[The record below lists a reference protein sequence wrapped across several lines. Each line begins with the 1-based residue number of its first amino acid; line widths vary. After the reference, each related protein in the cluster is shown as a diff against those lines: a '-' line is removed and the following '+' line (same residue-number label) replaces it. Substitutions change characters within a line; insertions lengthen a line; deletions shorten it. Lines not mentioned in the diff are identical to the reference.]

1 MILQLIIIKFSYDS
15 FVDKH
20 RQPVGKAALNHH
32 KFQVLRLS
40 SIMVWFI
47 SELNGGSLRTT
58 IKFTME
64 IEENNQLPFLDVLM
78 CRQEDKITT
87 LQSPMLKV
95 YRFT

>member
-40 SIMVWFI
+40 SIMVWF
-47 SELNGGSLRTT
+47 SELQPPLVN
-58 IKFTME
+58 
-64 IEENNQLPFLDVLM
+64 LM
-78 CRQEDKITT
+78 
-87 LQSPMLKV
+87 V
-95 YRFT
+95 AH